1 MKTYYVVISGKGS
14 CKRLPARFT
23 SKAAANKFS
32 KSLDLYYNEISWVDF
47 YWKGEANVSTLQ
59 QVRAR
64 TTPQAQGP

>member
-47 YWKGEANVSTLQ
+47 YWKGEANV
-59 QVRAR
+59 
-64 TTPQAQGP
+64 